1 MSLLN
6 NDPLTQLAF
15 SMFENKGVYAVL
27 VGSGLSRA
35 ADIPTGWEITLDL
48 IRRVALAK
56 GVAEQADWAKWYR
69 DETGD
74 DPDYSALLAELAAT
88 PEERRAI
95 LHGYIEPS
103 QEDRDEGRKVPTTAH
118 RAIAA
123 LVRGGYVRVLVTT
136 NFDRLLE
143 NALREV
149 GVEPTVVSSLDAL
162 LGAEPIVHSK
172 CYVLKLHGDYKD
184 ARIRNIDEELSAY
197 PAEYDALLDRIFD
210 EHGLIVAGWSGEWD
224 TALRGA
230 MLRTANR
237 RYPVWWLARSGV
249 RKAVQELV
257 DHRRARVVT
266 ANDADAFFSGL
277 RQRIETLEQTRQQNP
292 DSIDLLV
299 NSAKRY
305 LAKPEFRI
313 QLDEM
318 IAQEGNRLMALLDGE
333 EFAAQGATDATA
345 LRARIQRY
353 EAISEGLIRVVGV
366 LGRWGDGSELSV
378 VLDLIRAIYAHA
390 EKVGGGLVIYLG
402 WRPYPAL
409 LMLYA
414 YGLGLM
420 RSQRYKILHALFI
433 AECARENR
441 EPRRM
446 IELLFVDTWKGD
458 DGNAWN
464 IVARTERRKTP
475 LSDYLLGR
483 FAEWGKSFSGLIAD
497 FELPFERFEFLGS
510 LAYLEAES
518 EETLK
523 GALSNPAYQGPV
535 RMPMGRIGWHSRNF
549 ERLTAELKAEDMRKK
564 LCDAGF
570 AHGSPEYLNLFI
582 SNATRIA
589 SQMSW

>member
-69 DETGD
+69 DETGN
-74 DPDYSALLAELAAT
+74 DPDYSALLAELAAM

-118 RAIAA
+118 RVIAA

-162 LGAEPIVHSK
+162 LGAEPVVHSK

-237 RYPVWWLARSGV
+237 RYPVWWLARSRV
-249 RKAVQELV
+249 RTAAQELV

-266 ANDADAFFSGL
+266 ASDADAFFSSL

-292 DSIDLLV
+292 DSIELLV

-305 LAKPEFRI
+305 LAKSEFRI
-313 QLDEM
+313 QLDEL
-318 IAQEGNRLMALLDGE
+318 IAQEGKRLMALMDGE
-333 EFAAQGATDATA
+333 EFAVHGATDAAA

-353 EAISEGLIRVVGV
+353 EAITEGLVRVAGV
-366 LGRWGDGSELSV
+366 LGRWGDGSELPV

-390 EKVGGGLVIYLG
+390 EKVQGGRTLYLG
-402 WRPYPAL
+402 WRSYPAL
-409 LMLYA
+409 LVLYA
-414 YGLGLM
+414 YGLGLA
-420 RSQRYKILHALFI
+420 RAQRYKTLHALFT
-433 AECARENR
+433 AQCARENR
-441 EPRRM
+441 EFQRM
-446 IELLFVDTWKGD
+446 IEVLFVASWKGD
-458 DGNAWN
+458 NNDAWN
-464 IVARTERRKTP
+464 IVAQTERSKTA
-475 LSDYLLGR
+475 LSDYLLTR
-483 FAEWGKSFSGLIAD
+483 FTEWGSSFLGLHAD
-497 FELPFERFEFLGS
+497 FEMLFERFELLGS
-510 LAYLEAES
+510 LAYLEADS

-523 GALSNPAYQGPV
+523 TAMNNPAFQGAV
-535 RMPMGRIGWHSRNF
+535 RMPVGRIGWHSRNF
-549 ERLTAELKAEDMRKK
+549 ERLIAELKAEDMRKK
-564 LCDAGF
+564 ICDAGF
-570 AHGSPEYLNLFI
+570 AHGSSGYLNLFI
-582 SNATRIA
+582 DNATRIA